1 MMLLLVSWTWKLSF
15 VKKCSS
21 MKTLS
26 DGLADAQH
34 FRWNIIAKAT
44 SPLGVR
50 SFIQDLL
57 QVRFLPHSM
66 PSVIGQLED

>member
-1 MMLLLVSWTWKLSF
+1 
-15 VKKCSS
+15 